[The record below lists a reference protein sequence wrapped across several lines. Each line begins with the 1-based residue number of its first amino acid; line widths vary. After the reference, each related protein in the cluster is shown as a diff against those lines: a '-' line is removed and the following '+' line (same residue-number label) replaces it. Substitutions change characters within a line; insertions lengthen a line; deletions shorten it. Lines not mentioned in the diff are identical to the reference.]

1 MEGSRLLGVFAHPDD
16 EVFCAGGTLAKY
28 VSHGSEAMVVSATH
42 GEAGQIRDAAAATRH
57 TLGPVRERELRQA
70 CSILGVQHTLC
81 LDYSDGELTEVDR
94 VALSDDIFRI
104 VRDFRPDVV
113 ITFGPEGAYG
123 HPDHIAISDATT
135 EAFRRAHSN
144 GPAEGPDGPAPS
156 RLFHSHF
163 PRSRLLL
170 LDLLAK
176 WLVEANT
183 VFKGS
188 GDFVHALS
196 LFALESATL
205 RYVSDSIEIEWFPPG
220 IYILE
225 QGEPP
230 KSLYL
235 ILSGEVEVTEE
246 GPDGTMRL
254 LSRMGPG
261 EFFGELGIVHRAA
274 RTAHVIAADC
284 VTCLVLSPH
293 EHTAFA
299 SRGTSVPGQ
308 VMWPGDSIQGE
319 AAGETTTV
327 IDVSQYVERKIAA
340 AAAHRTQFPI
350 RPDMFP
356 LSLLEEMMGKEYFLR
371 AYPPGEP
378 ETELLPGQGGGS

>member
-1 MEGSRLLGVFAHPDD
+1 MDQPRLLGVFAHPDD
-16 EVFCAGGTLAKY
+16 EVFCVGGTLAKC
-28 VSHGSEAMVVSATH
+28 VSQGWEEMAASATRGH
-42 GEAGQIRDAAAATRH
+42 GGQIRDAGAATRR
-57 TLGPVRERELRQA
+57 TLGQVRERELQQA
-70 CSILGVQHTLC
+70 CSILGVQNALC
-81 LDYSDGELTEVDR
+81 LDYTDGQLAEIDR
-94 VALSDDIFRI
+94 VVLSEHVLRI
-104 VRDFRPDVV
+104 TRDFRPDVV

-135 EAFRRAHSN
+135 EAFRRALVDS
-144 GPAEGPDGPAPS
+144 PAEGLHGPAPS

-246 GPDGTMRL
+246 GPEGTLRL

-274 RTAHVIAADC
+274 RTAHVIAADS

-293 EHTAFA
+293 ERTAFA
-299 SRGTSVPGQ
+299 SRGTSFPGREI
-308 VMWPGDSIQGE
+308 WPGDAIQGD
-319 AAGETTTV
+319 AGSETTTV
-327 IDVSQYVERKIAA
+327 IDVSQYVERNIAA
-340 AAAHRTQFPI
+340 VAAHRTQFPI
-350 RPDMFP
+350 RTDMFP
-356 LSLLEEMMGKEYFLR
+356 LSLLTEMMGREYFLR
-371 AYPPGEP
+371 PYPPGEP
-378 ETELLPGQGGGS
+378 ETELLPERDGAS

>member
-1 MEGSRLLGVFAHPDD
+1 MDEPRLLGVFAHPDD

-28 VSHGSEAMVVSATH
+28 VSYGSEAMVVSATR
-42 GEAGQIRDAAAATRH
+42 GQGGQIRDAGAATRR
-57 TLGPVRERELRQA
+57 TLGQVREGELQQA
-70 CSILGVQHTLC
+70 CSILGVQHALC
-81 LDYSDGELTEVDR
+81 LDYPDGELARVDR
-94 VALSDDIFRI
+94 VALSEDVLHIAS
-104 VRDFRPDVV
+104 DFRPDVV

-123 HPDHIAISDATT
+123 HPDHIAISEATT
-135 EAFRRAHSN
+135 EAFRRARVD
-144 GPAEGPDGPAPS
+144 GPAEGPSRPAPS
-156 RLFHSHF
+156 RLFHSLF

-170 LDLLAK
+170 LDRLAE

-196 LFALESATL
+196 LFAQESTTL

-220 IYILE
+220 VYILE

-246 GPDGTMRL
+246 GSDGTMRL
-254 LSRMGPG
+254 LNRMGPG
-261 EFFGELGIVHRAA
+261 QFFGEVGIVHRTA
-274 RTAHVIAADC
+274 RTAHVIAADS
-284 VTCLVLSPH
+284 VTCLVLSPQ
-293 EHTAFA
+293 ERTTYA
-299 SRGTSVPGQ
+299 SRGPSVPGQ
-308 VMWPGDSIQGE
+308 EIWPADAIHGE
-319 AAGETTTV
+319 VAGEITTV
-327 IDVSQYVERKIAA
+327 IDVSQYVELKIAA

-356 LSLLEEMMGKEYFLR
+356 LSLLTEMMGKEYFLR

-378 ETELLPGQGGGS
+378 ETELLPGRDGAF

>member
-1 MEGSRLLGVFAHPDD
+1 MDGPRLLGVFAHPDD

-28 VSHGSEAMVVSATH
+28 VSLGSEAMVVSATR
-42 GEAGQIRDAAAATRH
+42 GQAGQIRDAGAATRR
-57 TLGPVRERELRQA
+57 TLGQVRERELQQA
-70 CSILGVQHTLC
+70 CSILGVQHALC
-81 LDYSDGELTEVDR
+81 LDYPDGQLAGVDR
-94 VALSDDIFRI
+94 VALSEEVLRI
-104 VRDFRPDVV
+104 ARDFRPDVL

-123 HPDHIAISDATT
+123 HPDHIAISEATT
-135 EAFRRAHSN
+135 EAFRRARVDAPAQ
-144 GPAEGPDGPAPS
+144 GPRGPAPS
-156 RLFHSHF
+156 RLFHSLF

-170 LDLLAK
+170 LDRLAK

-196 LFALESATL
+196 LFAQESTTL
-205 RYVSDSIEIEWFPPG
+205 RYVSDAIEIEWFPPG
-220 IYILE
+220 VYILE
-225 QGEPP
+225 QGEPA

-235 ILSGEVEVTEE
+235 ILTGEVEVIQEE
-246 GPDGTMRL
+246 PDGTMRL
-254 LSRMGPG
+254 VNKRGPG

-274 RTAHVIAADC
+274 RTAHVVAADS

-308 VMWPGDSIQGE
+308 EIWPADSIQGE
-319 AAGETTTV
+319 VVGETTTV

-340 AAAHRTQFPI
+340 VAAHRTQFPI
-350 RPDMFP
+350 RTDMFP
-356 LSLLEEMMGKEYFLR
+356 RSLLTEMMGREYFLR
-371 AYPPGEP
+371 PYPPGEP
-378 ETELLPGQGGGS
+378 ETELLP

>member
-1 MEGSRLLGVFAHPDD
+1 MDGSRLLGVFAHPDD

-28 VSHGSEAMVVSATH
+28 VSHGSEAMVVSATR
-42 GEAGQIRDAAAATRH
+42 GQAGQIRDAGAATRR
-57 TLGPVRERELRQA
+57 TLGQVRERELRQA
-70 CSILGVQHTLC
+70 CSILGIQHALC
-81 LDYSDGELTEVDR
+81 LDYPDGELAAVGR
-94 VALSDDIFRI
+94 GALSDDVFRI
-104 VRDFRPDVV
+104 ARDFRPDVV

-123 HPDHIAISDATT
+123 HPDHIAISEATT
-135 EAFRRAHSN
+135 EAFRRARVDS
-144 GPAEGPDGPAPS
+144 PAEGPHGSAPS
-156 RLFHSHF
+156 RLFQSHF

-170 LDLLAK
+170 LDRLAK

-188 GDFVHALS
+188 ADFVHALS
-196 LFALESATL
+196 LFAQESTTL
-205 RYVSDSIEIEWFPPG
+205 RYVSDAIEIEWFPPG

-225 QGEPP
+225 QGEPA

-246 GPDGTMRL
+246 EPDGTMHL
-254 LSRMGPG
+254 VNRMGPG
-261 EFFGELGIVHRAA
+261 EFFGELGIVHRTA
-274 RTAHVIAADC
+274 RTAHVITADS

-299 SRGTSVPGQ
+299 SRGTSVPGKEI
-308 VMWPGDSIQGE
+308 WPAGAIQGE
-319 AAGETTTV
+319 VAGETTTA

-340 AAAHRTQFPI
+340 VAAHRTQFPI

-356 LSLLEEMMGKEYFLR
+356 LSLLTEMMGREYFLR
-371 AYPPGEP
+371 PYPPGEP
-378 ETELLPGQGGGS
+378 ETEPGRDGAS